1 MQSAKARPGRRI
13 FGYEQPTPA
22 AIPRPPLRLIAAPL
36 QRTPPETGAALFRE
50 TRGRAGT
57 QRPPFPGRYDP
68 AAVLA
73 VKGSL
78 RRFAP
83 WTAPGRREKTA

>member
-1 MQSAKARPGRRI
+1 MIS
-13 FGYEQPTPA
+13 
-22 AIPRPPLRLIAAPL
+22 APL
-36 QRTPPETGAALFRE
+36 QITPPETGAALFRE
-50 TRGRAGT
+50 PRGQERTR
-57 QRPPFPGRYDP
+57 RPPFPGSNNL

-83 WTAPGRREKTA
+83 LTAPGRREKST

>member
-1 MQSAKARPGRRI
+1 
-13 FGYEQPTPA
+13 
-22 AIPRPPLRLIAAPL
+22 LIAAPL
-36 QRTPPETGAALFRE
+36 QSTPPETGAMLLRE
-50 TRGRAGT
+50 TRGKAGT
-57 QRPPFPGRYDP
+57 RRPPFPRAYDP

-83 WTAPGRREKTA
+83 WTAPGRREKTT